1 MFVCVRVQE
10 KLVVRTAVVLVIV
23 SRTVLN
29 LRQYRT
35 SRHRTSAV
43 RTTLLL
49 APRTGRTTGN
59 TGQQLKRL
67 KKSIVIAATDRLYKW
82 KSSQVSG
89 MRQRYW
95 LLNCSLY
102 EFSTVRCNWYFI
114 QITETSK
121 NALFAAYH
129 LKRLLRCLLF
139 LPSHDWCRGNLNEYS
154 YGLVKD
160 MIEQCAVSCGY
171 TNA

>member
-67 KKSIVIAATDRLYKW
+67 KKSIVIAATDRLYKR
-82 KSSQVSG
+82 KSSQACGNVIG
-89 MRQRYW
+89 YW
-95 LLNCSLY
+95 TAVYMN
-102 EFSTVRCNWYFI
+102 FQQFAVTG
-114 QITETSK
+114 TS
-121 NALFAAYH
+121 Y
-129 LKRLLRCLLF
+129 RLQKHPRMLCLLPTI
-139 LPSHDWCRGNLNEYS
+139 LRGCYDVYS
-154 YGLVKD
+154 FCHHTIGVVGILMNIHMGWWK
-160 MIEQCAVSCGY
+160 
-171 TNA
+171 TW